1 MQRCMLSM
9 QPELVASSG
18 NNHRSETASFDE
30 KDFEDLQQRYL
41 LPRIQLNTEL
51 PTGMTLRRT
60 CRARLVDLKTPGFQ
74 RLRNRID
81 ELIKKNDKLEVCRLL
96 CQVRSYEIDPNRV
109 PAVMQERNQGGDVTE
124 VFDLTQDNNDDG
136 DGKEC
141 YNVDEYITD
150 VLLPQ
155 DKTASKPNRVLSA
168 NVKSE
173 KVDGDAPLTPKRE
186 RTITTEEPAQK
197 LPLTHVAQ
205 VTPEKLMDLSSAF
218 AAVPQVS
225 ASTSRS
231 STPSVATADAIFN
244 QAKRGT
250 QTLQMAL
257 PKNVVEQV

>member
-1 MQRCMLSM
+1 
-9 QPELVASSG
+9 
-18 NNHRSETASFDE
+18 
-30 KDFEDLQQRYL
+30 
-41 LPRIQLNTEL
+41 
-51 PTGMTLRRT
+51 MTLRRT

-81 ELIKKNDKLEVCRLL
+81 ELIKKNDKLEVYRLL

-173 KVDGDAPLTPKRE
+173 KVDGDAPLTRRTSHTRE
-186 RTITTEEPAQK
+186 VDGSE
-197 LPLTHVAQ
+197 
-205 VTPEKLMDLSSAF
+205 
-218 AAVPQVS
+218 
-225 ASTSRS
+225 
-231 STPSVATADAIFN
+231 
-244 QAKRGT
+244 
-250 QTLQMAL
+250 
-257 PKNVVEQV
+257 